1 MSPGYDRPDHA
12 GFSRQVFYRC
22 IFCHNGYPAGL
33 AVAGKP
39 LGPGDYDDATVL
51 PSELPEGID
60 CQRCHGAGDK
70 HMAAARR
77 GEGLA
82 AVRAAIVNPARLT
95 SERQLEI
102 CMQCHMETTQ
112 APLPGSLKRFD
123 RGVFSYR
130 PGEPLADYIVYF
142 DHAAGT
148 GHDDKFELISAAYRM
163 RKSACFTESGGRMT
177 CTACHDPHKVL
188 SRDESRRR
196 TDGVCKGCHE
206 ERVASLTRT
215 GRHTAAEDCA
225 SCHMPKR
232 RPGTAI
238 HISVTDHLIRRP
250 GPIPLSSP
258 ALEEHDGNTLP
269 YSGEV
274 APYYPKDPGPVYLA
288 AAQVKNLANVTAG
301 LAMLENLLS
310 GPAAAP
316 AEAEAYFLYAD
327 ALLET
332 GQPAKAIPIFRQALR
347 SEPGNWR
354 YLYSLGQAWQAAGKP
369 DLALE
374 AFGRAIA
381 LAPYETNFLY
391 GRGAAYES
399 LGRIRDAAETFREI
413 ARRNPE
419 DASAFNNLSIDLNRA
434 GDAKGAEQAVREA
447 IRLQPERA
455 VFHMN
460 LAGLLMRAGK
470 TREAEA
476 KHEMEQAILYGPS
489 TPAEADLMLGSL
501 LLAAGRTEEGTA
513 HLKSAMES
521 RDPRIRAA
529 ASRLLG
535 GQARPVK

>member
-1 MSPGYDRPDHA
+1 
-12 GFSRQVFYRC
+12 
-22 IFCHNGYPAGL
+22 
-33 AVAGKP
+33 
-39 LGPGDYDDATVL
+39 
-51 PSELPEGID
+51 
-60 CQRCHGAGDK
+60 
-70 HMAAARR
+70 
-77 GEGLA
+77 
-82 AVRAAIVNPARLT
+82 
-95 SERQLEI
+95 
-102 CMQCHMETTQ
+102 METTQ
-112 APLPGSLKRFD
+112 APLPGALKRFD
-123 RGVFSYR
+123 RGVFSYQ
-130 PGEPLADYIVYF
+130 PGEALADYVVYF

-148 GHDDKFELISAAYRM
+148 AHDDKFELISAAYRL
-163 RKSACFTESGGRMT
+163 RKSACFARSRERMT
-177 CTACHDPHKVL
+177 CTGCHDPHQAL

-196 TDGVCKGCHE
+196 TNGVCKGCHD
-206 ERVASLTRT
+206 ERVASLARA
-215 GRHTAAEDCA
+215 GRHTAGEDCA

-238 HISVTDHLIRRP
+238 HITVTDHLIQRP
-250 GPIPLSSP
+250 GPTPLSP
-258 ALEEHDGNTLP
+258 AVEEHDGNTLP

-274 APYYPKDPGPVYLA
+274 APYYPKDPGPVYFA
-288 AAQVKNLANVTAG
+288 VAQVKNLANVTAG
-301 LAMLENLLS
+301 LAMLEKLLS
-310 GPAAAP
+310 GSLQKQAEPYFP
-316 AEAEAYFLYAD
+316 HEEAEAYFLYGG

-332 GQPAKAIPIFRQALR
+332 GQPARAIPEYRQALQ

-369 DLALE
+369 DRALE
-374 AFGRAIA
+374 AFGQAIA
-381 LAPYETNFLY
+381 LAPHETNFLY

-399 LGRIRDAAETFREI
+399 LGRIRDAAETFREV

-460 LAGLLMRAGK
+460 LAGLLVRAGT

-476 KHEMEQAILYGPS
+476 KHEMEEAILYGPS

-513 HLKSAMES
+513 HLKSAMKS

-529 ASRLLG
+529 ASRLLTDP
-535 GQARPVK
+535 ASPVK